1 MTRISSHLKYD
12 TFFMTIKFIIF
23 CVFSINWYPK
33 QIRVK
38 RLNSFT
44 LSLEM
49 APATSKWKKIE
60 NSIIFISAS
69 KKCSRASKGIVEI
82 KKRSKWKKL
91 RWDCQFKFN
100 FSLFYFS
107 ATSSPFHFTCWDLC
121 WLALNQVIAIEKPVP
136 TPGVHQSSNLREYR
150 LQSGKKLRIRFT
162 LYLPPGEVLK
172 KDPLNLLRIWTRL
185 QFWTTGRHWG
195 SF

>member
-1 MTRISSHLKYD
+1 
-12 TFFMTIKFIIF
+12 MTIKFIIF

-38 RLNSFT
+38 KMNSFT
-44 LSLEM
+44 LSLAM

-60 NSIIFISAS
+60 HSIIFISAS
-69 KKCSRASKGIVEI
+69 KKCTKASKGIVEI

-91 RWDCQFKFN
+91 RWDFQLKFY

-107 ATSSPFHFTCWDLC
+107 ATSSRSHSTCWDHC
-121 WLALNQVIAIEKPVP
+121 WLAWNQVIAIEKPVP
-136 TPGVHQSSNLREYR
+136 TPGVHQSSNLREY
-150 LQSGKKLRIRFT
+150 LQSGRKLRIRFT
-162 LYLPPGEVLK
+162 LYLPRGEVLK
-172 KDPLNLLRIWTRL
+172 KDPLNPLKILTKL